1 VEIVISNAN
10 ITQIQADLLVMK
22 HADGFYGADRQV
34 ASIIGFD
41 GSVADGQARFLRGR
55 GLAAPD
61 VVFVGVGRLSGFRY
75 QQIQE
80 FGTRAVKLA
89 RPCPNP
95 IRHLALTV
103 HGPGYGLDPE
113 QSFLSMVAGIVAEW
127 KGNSGAL
134 EKVTIA
140 EISEKRCELLRNLLD
155 GASSGFGLKRV
166 SAQSAATSVDSNSPV
181 ASNVVSFGAR
191 AEAKPRLFV
200 AMPFANAFI
209 DEFEIAFLEAAKAS
223 SFICERMDLESFA
236 GDIVAEMKKRILG
249 SHGVLALLNDLNPN
263 VFLEVGF
270 ALAHNKPT
278 ILVAREG
285 TQLPFDIRGHR
296 CISYRSIVELR
307 KALTSEIAALKDQ
320 GVLVPSPTS
329 IAS

>member
-166 SAQSAATSVDSNSPV
+166 SAQSAATSVDS
-181 ASNVVSFGAR
+181 
-191 AEAKPRLFV
+191 
-200 AMPFANAFI
+200 FI

-307 KALTSEIAALKDQ
+307 KALTSEIAALT
-320 GVLVPSPTS
+320 GC
-329 IAS
+329 

>member
-89 RPCPNP
+89 RTCPNP

-166 SAQSAATSVDSNSPV
+166 SAQSAATSVDS
-181 ASNVVSFGAR
+181 
-191 AEAKPRLFV
+191 
-200 AMPFANAFI
+200 FI

-307 KALTSEIAALKDQ
+307 KALTSEIAALT
-320 GVLVPSPTS
+320 GC
-329 IAS
+329 

>member
-1 VEIVISNAN
+1 MEIVISNAN

-89 RPCPNP
+89 RTCPNP

-155 GASSGFGLKRV
+155 GASSGFGLRV
-166 SAQSAATSVDSNSPV
+166 SAQSAATSVDS
-181 ASNVVSFGAR
+181 
-191 AEAKPRLFV
+191 
-200 AMPFANAFI
+200 FI

-249 SHGVLALLNDLNPN
+249 SHGMLALLNDLNPN

-307 KALTSEIAALKDQ
+307 KALTSEIAALT
-320 GVLVPSPTS
+320 GC
-329 IAS
+329 

>member
-155 GASSGFGLKRV
+155 GASSGFGLRV
-166 SAQSAATSVDSNSPV
+166 SAQSAATSVDS
-181 ASNVVSFGAR
+181 
-191 AEAKPRLFV
+191 
-200 AMPFANAFI
+200 FI

-307 KALTSEIAALKDQ
+307 KALTSEIAALT
-320 GVLVPSPTS
+320 GC
-329 IAS
+329 

>member
-166 SAQSAATSVDSNSPV
+166 SAQSAATSVDS
-181 ASNVVSFGAR
+181 
-191 AEAKPRLFV
+191 
-200 AMPFANAFI
+200 FI

>member
-1 VEIVISNAN
+1 
-10 ITQIQADLLVMK
+10 
-22 HADGFYGADRQV
+22 
-34 ASIIGFD
+34 
-41 GSVADGQARFLRGR
+41 
-55 GLAAPD
+55 
-61 VVFVGVGRLSGFRY
+61 
-75 QQIQE
+75 
-80 FGTRAVKLA
+80 
-89 RPCPNP
+89 
-95 IRHLALTV
+95 
-103 HGPGYGLDPE
+103 
-113 QSFLSMVAGIVAEW
+113 MVAGIVAEW

-166 SAQSAATSVDSNSPV
+166 SAQSAATSVDS
-181 ASNVVSFGAR
+181 
-191 AEAKPRLFV
+191 
-200 AMPFANAFI
+200 FI

-307 KALTSEIAALKDQ
+307 KALTSEIAALT
-320 GVLVPSPTS
+320 GC
-329 IAS
+329 